1 MIESY
6 EFGEMI
12 IDGRRYTSD
21 LIVYPNRV
29 DDSWWRKTSHELG
42 VEDLVGDIMK
52 EKPDT
57 VVIGKGY
64 YGYMKVLPET
74 KNFFE
79 SKGTKLIEQD
89 TGKAFKTFNELS
101 KKEKVIGLFHLT
113 C

>member
-12 IDGRRYTSD
+12 IDGKRYTSD

-29 DDSWWRKTSHELG
+29 DDSWWRRTSHELG

-52 EKPDT
+52 ERPDT

-64 YGYMKVLPET
+64 YGYMRVLPET
-74 KNFFE
+74 KSLFE
-79 SKGTKLIEQD
+79 VKGIKIIEQD
-89 TGKAFKTFNELS
+89 TGKAFKTLNELS

>member
-12 IDGRRYTSD
+12 IDGKRYTSD
-21 LIVYPNRV
+21 LIVYPDRV
-29 DDSWWRKTSHELG
+29 DATWWRKTSHELR
-42 VEDLVGDIMK
+42 VEDLTGDIMN

-74 KNFFE
+74 KSFFE
-79 SKGTKLIEQD
+79 SRGIKLIEEN

-101 KKEKVIGLFHLT
+101 EKEKVIGLFHLT